1 MKILQV
7 IPCFSPHL
15 PFGGSQ
21 TVMWNIS
28 KELAKRGHQ
37 VKIYSSNMINEWY
50 SFPLPKF
57 EIVSGIEI
65 YHFRNVS
72 KLFSKTLRY
81 ILIPDILFNLRS
93 EIKTLDIIHLHELRN
108 FPQLITA
115 LCSVGAEK
123 PFIIQPHGTLRVSSH
138 PMLKNIYDK
147 TLLKYLFSKA
157 EKIIAVNEFE
167 KKQLLSYGVPSRK
180 IAIIPNA
187 INLDEFLNL
196 PQKGSFRAR
205 YGLTGSD
212 FVILYLGRIAM
223 DKGADILI
231 KAISEIR
238 NRYNNVKLVIAGPD
252 DGFLPYIVKLVR
264 KLEMQNVTIFTG
276 PLYGRDKLEAY
287 VDSDVYVLPSRYEIF
302 GMTVLEAYACAKPVI
317 ASRVSGEPKIVK
329 HGITGFLFEPGNP
342 EELGSYLAH
351 LIENR
356 SLINE
361 MGSRGREFIIG
372 NYSIGKVV
380 DKLEKLYFES
390 IR

>member
-15 PFGGSQ
+15 LFGGSQ
-21 TVMWNIS
+21 TVVWNIS

-37 VKIYSSNMINEWY
+37 VKVYSSNMINEWY
-50 SFPLPKF
+50 SFPLPSF
-57 EIVSGIEI
+57 ERVSGIEI

-72 KLFSKTLRY
+72 KLLSKTTRY
-81 ILIPDILFNLRS
+81 ILTPDILFNLRA
-93 EIKTLDIIHLHELRN
+93 EVKKLDIIHLHELRN

-115 LCSVGAEK
+115 LYSVRAEK
-123 PFIIQPHGTLRVSSH
+123 PFVIQAHGTLLVSSH
-138 PMLKNIYDK
+138 LMLKNMYDK

-167 KKQLLSYGVPSRK
+167 RKQLLSYGVPSGK

-187 INLDEFLNL
+187 INLDEFFNL
-196 PQKGSFRAR
+196 PQKGSFRMK

-212 FVILYLGRIAM
+212 FVILYLGRIAK

-231 KAISEIR
+231 KAISGIR
-238 NRYNNVKLVIAGPD
+238 NRYNNVKLVVAGPD
-252 DGFLPYIVKLVR
+252 DGFLPYVVKLVR
-264 KLEMQNVTIFTG
+264 KLNLQNITIFTG
-276 PLYGRDKLEAY
+276 PLRGRDKLEAY
-287 VDSDVYVLPSRYEIF
+287 VDADIYVLPSRYETF
-302 GMTVLEAYACAKPVI
+302 PMVVLEAYACAKPVI
-317 ASRVSGEPKIVK
+317 ASRVGGVPQMVK
-329 HGITGFLFEPGNP
+329 HGTTGFLFESGNS

-356 SLINE
+356 SLIKE
-361 MGSRGREFIIG
+361 MGSRGREFVIK